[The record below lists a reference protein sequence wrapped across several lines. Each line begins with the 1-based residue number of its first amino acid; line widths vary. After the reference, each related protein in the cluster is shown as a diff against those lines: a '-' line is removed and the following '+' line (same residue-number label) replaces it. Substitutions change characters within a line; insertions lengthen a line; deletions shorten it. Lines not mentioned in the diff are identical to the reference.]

1 MTRHFWHRHLR
12 QNVLSRVRNQSKARR
27 TERLKTG
34 LPTCTSEEKK
44 VSIKCH
50 EKPLRPTSVCAS
62 VCAYGE
68 SGVKEQLQARTQG
81 TLNFAHIRSGA
92 QGVDCS
98 RHSGPA
104 PAHLSIFIVYTLV
117 FRQSPPLSLCCCT
130 IIALI

>member
-1 MTRHFWHRHLR
+1 MKSHLDR
-12 QNVLSRVRNQSKARR
+12 RVCVR
-27 TERLKTG
+27 
-34 LPTCTSEEKK
+34 
-44 VSIKCH
+44 V
-50 EKPLRPTSVCAS
+50 
-62 VCAYGE
+62 YGE

-117 FRQSPPLSLCCCT
+117 FRQSPLPLSLSPSLCVCCT

>member
-1 MTRHFWHRHLR
+1 MKSHLDR
-12 QNVLSRVRNQSKARR
+12 RVCV
-27 TERLKTG
+27 RL
-34 LPTCTSEEKK
+34 C
-44 VSIKCH
+44 
-50 EKPLRPTSVCAS
+50 VC
-62 VCAYGE
+62 VHGE

-117 FRQSPPLSLCCCT
+117 FR
-130 IIALI
+130 